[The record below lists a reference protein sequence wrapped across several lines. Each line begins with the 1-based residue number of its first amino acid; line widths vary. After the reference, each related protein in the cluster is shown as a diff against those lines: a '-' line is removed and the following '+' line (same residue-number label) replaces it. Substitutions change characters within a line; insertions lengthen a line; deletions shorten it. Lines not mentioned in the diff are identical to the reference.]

1 LSQALLMV
9 AGKPKMPE
17 GSAVGAQ
24 LVSRHL
30 LRRTMLYE
38 AAHSLLIHSGK
49 WSWLKAWGVRVAQRR
64 GMTSSDRRGRQTSGR
79 GSAPDVGRWSRVPL
93 EQGQSA
99 RFTLISMDCMG
110 TCFPCLCS
118 ATGVRIVIR

>member
-1 LSQALLMV
+1 MSDIGEFGPLSQALLMV

-49 WSWLKAWGVRVAQRR
+49 WSWLKAWACGWL
-64 GMTSSDRRGRQTSGR
+64 SDAG
-79 GSAPDVGRWSRVPL
+79 
-93 EQGQSA
+93 
-99 RFTLISMDCMG
+99 
-110 TCFPCLCS
+110 
-118 ATGVRIVIR
+118 